1 MCVESCDRTEDHCFI
16 LSGRNENE
24 MLVWFWKPMAVMS
37 LVKQFHFPIQIFVRD
52 S

>member
-1 MCVESCDRTEDHCFI
+1 MWLERCDRTEDYSFI
-16 LSGRNENE
+16 LSGQNENE

-37 LVKQFHFPIQIFVRD
+37 LVIQFHFPILLFVRD